1 MTIEQPLAKPSAK
14 KELKDWLQG
23 EQFKREL
30 SALLPRTMSPERFV
44 RIAFQAVHRN
54 PDLLKCSQESFFN
67 CLLSLGAMGLEPDS
81 RRAHLIPYGA
91 ECTLVVDYKGIA
103 EVLRRNHDVTS
114 LHCDVVYTRDEYEA
128 EQGTNQHLRHVRA
141 RQERG
146 TPILAYSFVR
156 LPDGSQE
163 FEEMTIAEIEAIRKR
178 SRTPNKGPW
187 VTDWDAMARKTVF
200 RRHAKMLPLSP
211 ESRELIEREDDGDSL
226 VEPGF
231 YNAQVAKAAVIGAS
245 TNQEQKPKR
254 GRPRLARNEAD
265 DTEEEPFVGGNQKQ
279 QPAESLGQSVDTPA
293 TSAGLPDEP
302 DPLESLQKKLAQSGF
317 AQAEL
322 INVLRSVRLIEGN
335 VATLADIPL
344 ATLQMCLEDWE
355 NAITRMRDAR
365 AKSQQTGQQKL
376 PV

>member
-1 MTIEQPLAKPSAK
+1 MTTEQPLAKQSAK

-23 EQFKREL
+23 EAFKREL

-44 RIAFQAVHRN
+44 RIAFQAVHKN

-67 CLLSLGAMGLEPDS
+67 CLLSLGTIGLEPDG
-81 RRAHLIPYGA
+81 RRAHLIPYGT

-103 EVLRRNHDVTS
+103 EVLRRNHDVAS
-114 LHCDVVYTRDEYEA
+114 MHCDVVYTRDEYEA

-141 RQERG
+141 RSERG

-163 FEEMTIAEIEAIRKR
+163 FEEMSIAEIEAIRKR
-178 SRTPNKGPW
+178 SKTPNKGPW

-226 VEPGF
+226 AEPGF
-231 YNAQVAKAAVIGAS
+231 ANAQVAKAAVVGGSAGD
-245 TNQEQKPKR
+245 QQKPKR

-265 DTEEEPFVGGNQKQ
+265 ETEEEPFVGGNQKQ
-279 QPAESLGQSVDTPA
+279 QPAESLGQSVQEPA

-302 DPLESLQKKLAQSGF
+302 DPLESLQKKLGESGF

-322 INVLRSVRLIEGN
+322 ISVLRNVRLIEGN

-365 AKSQQTGQQKL
+365 AKSQQVGQQKL